1 MKKYKLI
8 FFVLFLNYIGY
19 SQNTIG
25 TIVNSE
31 DAYDGY
37 TLFTVNKE
45 TYLINNCGQ
54 IMNQWTSAYNSG
66 KSVYL
71 LENGNLLRASA
82 GPNPANIAI
91 PGIGGRVELFD
102 WEGNVLWEYVYSDLN
117 VSQHHDIYPMPNG
130 NILILAAS
138 ILTDTEA
145 IQLGRDPN
153 NLTSNQLYNEH
164 VIEITPVGTNE
175 ATEVWRWDFK
185 DHLIQD
191 FDNTKDN
198 FGNVK
203 ENPQL
208 MDINFLGDSNGSANW
223 MHINSVQYNEDLDQI
238 ILGSKTL
245 SEIYIIDHSTTTA
258 EAATSSGGTYGK
270 GGDLLYRWGNPISY
284 REGTIMEQKLF
295 GQHYPHWIAEGL
307 LDEGKIILYNNGIN
321 RATPYS
327 EVNIIT
333 PPTSAPGIYLK
344 TANRAFEP
352 ENPDYVYGSVSN
364 TDFYSAILS
373 SAQRL
378 PNGHI
383 LVCEG
388 TDGRFFEIDTNEN
401 IVWEYINPVTSSEIL
416 AQGDTPN
423 SNNVF
428 RAKKY
433 AKDYAGFNGKDLSP
447 TEPIELSPNLTENCT
462 TLSTDTFWN
471 DKKDVTIYP
480 NPFVEEIYIKTDS
493 PLIKVEIYNYLG
505 EKVKVVQKS
514 NPLKL
519 NELSSG
525 LYIVKIY
532 TNTSISYKK
541 VTKR

>member
-19 SQNTIG
+19 SQNTVG

-31 DAYDGY
+31 EAYDGY

-191 FDNTKDN
+191 FDNAKDN

-245 SEIYIIDHSTTTA
+245 SEIYIIDHSTTTT

-321 RATPYS
+321 RTTPYS

-333 PPTSAPGIYLK
+333 PPTSTPGIYLK

-352 ENPDYVYGSVSN
+352 ENPDYIYGSVSN

-388 TDGRFFEIDTNEN
+388 TDGRFFEIDTDDN

-416 AQGDTPN
+416 TQGDTPN

-433 AKDYAGFNGKDLSP
+433 AKDYAGFNGKNLS
-447 TEPIELSPNLTENCT
+447 TTDPIELNPNLTENCT
-462 TLSTDTFWN
+462 TLSTGIFSN
-471 DKKDVTIYP
+471 DKEITIYP
-480 NPFVEEIYIKTDS
+480 NPFADYITIKTDKQ
-493 PLIKVEIYNYLG
+493 LIKVEIYNYLG
-505 EKVKVVQKS
+505 EKVKVIQKS
-514 NPLKL
+514 KTLRL
-519 NELSSG
+519 DDLSSG
-525 LYIVKIY
+525 LYIIKIH
-532 TNTSISYKK
+532 TNTSIVYKK
-541 VTKR
+541 ITKK